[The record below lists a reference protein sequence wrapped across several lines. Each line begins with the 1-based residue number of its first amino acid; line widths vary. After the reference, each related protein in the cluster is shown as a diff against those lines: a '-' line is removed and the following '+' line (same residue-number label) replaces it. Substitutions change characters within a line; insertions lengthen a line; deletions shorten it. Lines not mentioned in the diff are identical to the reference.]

1 MLPDKS
7 EHQLLHELI
16 LENQR
21 LLTENNQLLK
31 KLNRRSVLSFWFRV
45 FWFLFIIGIPFVL
58 YFYVIEPYF
67 TSLGSSFQTFQAGLQ
82 EVPGW
87 KQFYAAMSKGPGTGE

>member
-1 MLPDKS
+1 MLPDRD
-7 EHQLLHELI
+7 EQQQIRELI

-31 KLNRRSVLSFWFRV
+31 KMNRRSVIGFWLRLA
-45 FWFLFIIGIPFVL
+45 WFLFILGIPFVL
-58 YFYVIEPYF
+58 YFYVIQPYF
-67 TSLGSSFQTFQAGLQ
+67 ESLGSSFETFQQGLQ

-87 KQFYAAMSKGPGTGE
+87 KQFYQAIGGGE

>member
-1 MLPDKS
+1 MLPDHD
-7 EHQLLHELI
+7 EHRELRELI

-21 LLTENNQLLK
+21 LLTENNQLIK
-31 KLNRRSVLSFWFRV
+31 KLNRRSVLAFWFRM
-45 FWFLFIIGIPFVL
+45 FTFLILIGAPFVL

-67 TSLGSSFQTFQAGLQ
+67 TSLGSSFETFQQGLQ

-87 KQFYAAMSKGPGTGE
+87 KQFYQAISGGE

>member
-1 MLPDKS
+1 MLPDIN
-7 EHQLLHELI
+7 EQQQIRGLI

-31 KLNRRSVLSFWFRV
+31 KLNRRSTISFWFRIV
-45 FWFLFIIGIPFVL
+45 WGAFIIGLPFVL
-58 YFYVIEPYF
+58 YFYIIEPYF
-67 TSLGSSFQTFQAGLQ
+67 QSLGSSFETFKQGLQ

-87 KQFYAAMSKGPGTGE
+87 KQFYESIKWG

>member
-1 MLPDKS
+1 MLPNKD
-7 EHQLLHELI
+7 EHQLLHELM

-31 KLNRRSVLSFWFRV
+31 KMNRRSILSFWIKII
-45 FWFLFIIGIPFVL
+45 WLLFIIGAPFIL
-58 YFYVIEPYF
+58 YYYVIEPYF
-67 TSLGSSFQTFQAGLQ
+67 TSFGSSFQTFQAGLQ

-87 KQFYAAMSKGPGTGE
+87 KQFYHAVQGNPEGGE